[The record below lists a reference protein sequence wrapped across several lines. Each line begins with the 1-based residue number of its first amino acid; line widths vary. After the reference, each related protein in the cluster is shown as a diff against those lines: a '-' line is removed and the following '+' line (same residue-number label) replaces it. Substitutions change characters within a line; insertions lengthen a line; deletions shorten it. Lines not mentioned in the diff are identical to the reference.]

1 MIFLIKYV
9 SQEDPDESGI
19 LISKLRP
26 VHYAMDAADV
36 DDVGCMLRVLTR
48 PTCLYIVGTLTAS
61 GWGIMVGHQRREPRD
76 RVTRN
81 I

>member
-1 MIFLIKYV
+1 MIFLIKYA

-19 LISKLRP
+19 LISKLQP

-36 DDVGCMLRVLTR
+36 GGMLQALTR
-48 PTCLYIVGTLTAS
+48 PTCLYIAS
-61 GWGIMVGHQRREPRD
+61 GWGIMVGHQRCKPRD